1 MSEWKEVK
9 LGNLL
14 DIKHGFAF
22 PGSGITEEKTNHIL
36 VTPGNFNI
44 GGGFKSMKL
53 KYFKGNYPEEYVLK
67 ADDLVVTMTDL
78 SQETDTLGYSAK
90 IPHNNNVNYLHN
102 QRIGLIKLISNEL
115 NKDFIYWLMRTK
127 EYQSFIVSSASGT
140 AIMHTSP
147 SRIKEYSCLIPP
159 LSEQENIA
167 EILNSLDDKI
177 DLLQRNNKTLEQL
190 AETLFRQWFVE
201 EREVGCKK
209 STLGELVK
217 VIDNRGKTPS
227 FTETKTDYPIIE
239 VNALNGKNRYID
251 YSLIKKY
258 VDEHTYNNWFRAG
271 HPKLNDILFSTV
283 GSIGEMS
290 MLLNPTGTIAQNIV
304 ALRAEKISPYYL
316 YQYLMSIQ
324 DEIKEFDIGSVQPSI
339 KVTHLTKIEIPMP
352 DSKKVNLF
360 DNQAKDICNKISIN
374 YNQIQ
379 KLETLRD
386 TLLPKLMSGTIKIAN
401 D

>member
-1 MSEWKEVK
+1 MSEWKEIK
-9 LGNLL
+9 LADLL

-90 IPHNNNVNYLHN
+90 IPHNNYVNYLHN
-102 QRIGLIKLISNEL
+102 QRIGLIKLISNEV

-167 EILNSLDDKI
+167 EILSSLEEKI
-177 DLLQRNNKTLEQL
+177 NLLGRNNKTLEEF
-190 AETLFRQWFVE
+190 AETIFRQWFVE
-201 EREVGCKK
+201 EAEE
-209 STLGELVK
+209 SWE
-217 VIDNRGKTPS
+217 RGKMNEFVNIVYGKNLP
-227 FTETKTDYPIIE
+227 TKNLIQDGYP
-239 VNALNGKNRYID
+239 VFGANGKIGCYDKYI
-251 YSLIKKY
+251 YELPQVLVSCRGEASGTVNFSEEKSFVTNNSLIL
-258 VDEHTYNNWFRAG
+258 ER
-271 HPKLNDILFSTV
+271 
-283 GSIGEMS
+283 
-290 MLLNPTGTIAQNIV
+290 
-304 ALRAEKISPYYL
+304 
-316 YQYLMSIQ
+316 
-324 DEIKEFDIGSVQPSI
+324 
-339 KVTHLTKIEIPMP
+339 TK
-352 DSKKVNLF
+352 N
-360 DNQAKDICNKISIN
+360 NKISFSYLKYFSLQTDYRMFVTGSAQPQITIESLN
-374 YNQIQ
+374 KAEFFLPPQKLIENFNKLVDDLENKRTNNTTQIQ
-379 KLETLRD
+379 QLELLRD
-386 TLLPKLMSGTIKIAN
+386 TLLPKLMSGVVRVVN
-401 D
+401 

>member
-1 MSEWKEVK
+1 MSEWKEYKISQIAEV
-9 LGNLL
+9 
-14 DIKHGFAF
+14 
-22 PGSGITEEKTNHIL
+22 
-36 VTPGNFNI
+36 I
-44 GGGFKSMKL
+44 GGGTPSTVIPNYWNGNIPWLTPKDLTGYNKRYISKGERFISEIGLKNSSARLLPTNSVLLSTRAPIGYVAIAECPISTNQGFKS
-53 KYFKGNYPEEYVLK
+53 
-67 ADDLVVTMTDL
+67 
-78 SQETDTLGYSAK
+78 
-90 IPHNNNVNYLHN
+90 
-102 QRIGLIKLISNEL
+102 LIL
-115 NKDFIYWLMRTK
+115 NPSLAEPNFIYYWIKDNVEYLNSIGTGTTFAEISGSTVK
-127 EYQSFIVSSASGT
+127 EIS
-140 AIMHTSP
+140 
-147 SRIKEYSCLIPP
+147 LLLPP
-159 LSEQENIA
+159 LPEQESIA
-167 EILNSLDDKI
+167 EVLSSLDDKI
-177 DLLQRNNKTLEQL
+177 DLLHRNNKTLEEL
-190 AETLFRQWFVE
+190 AETLFRQWFLE
-201 EREVGCKK
+201 EKEEDCKK
-209 STLGELVK
+209 SILGELVK

-290 MLLNPTGTIAQNIV
+290 MLLNPIGTIAQNIV

-352 DSKKVNLF
+352 DSNKVNLF

-379 KLETLRD
+379 RLETLRN
-386 TLLPKLMSGTIKIAN
+386 TLLPKLMSGVVRVEN
-401 D
+401 

>member
-1 MSEWKEVK
+1 MGKWKEVMLTDVTLK
-9 LGNLL
+9 IGDGLHGTPNYDDKGDYYFINGNNLYQGKIVIKEETKKVNKTEFEKHKKNLSDKTILLGINGTIGNVALYNN
-14 DIKHGFAF
+14 
-22 PGSGITEEKTNHIL
+22 EKCIL
-36 VTPGNFNI
+36 G
-44 GGGFKSMKL
+44 KSAC
-53 KYFKGNYPEEYVLK
+53 Y
-67 ADDLVVTMTDL
+67 
-78 SQETDTLGYSAK
+78 
-90 IPHNNNVNYLHN
+90 INVNENIYRSYLYYN
-102 QRIGLIKLISNEL
+102 LL
-115 NKDFIYWLMRTK
+115 NKDFQIFIEGIATGTTIPNVPLKGLR
-127 EYQSFIVSSASGT
+127 EYQ
-140 AIMHTSP
+140 
-147 SRIKEYSCLIPP
+147 LLLPP
-159 LSEQENIA
+159 LPEQKRIA
-167 EILNSLDDKI
+167 EVLSGLDDKI
-177 DLLQRNNKTLEQL
+177 NLLHLNNKTLDQL
-190 AETLFRQWFVE
+190 AETLFRQWFLE
-201 EREVGCKK
+201 EKEEDCKK

-290 MLLNPTGTIAQNIV
+290 MLLNPIGTIAQNIV

-352 DSKKVNLF
+352 DSNKVNLF

-379 KLETLRD
+379 RLETLRN
-386 TLLPKLMSGTIKIAN
+386 TLLPKLMSGVVTVEN
-401 D
+401 